1 MKNKILYSFFLMG
14 FLIISFSSLVYL
26 YEKKSLVLNFI
37 SEKVSYI
44 TNTNNNSKNYQNSE
58 QIEKDRYWAN
68 KILNGGY
75 ILHFRHAERD
85 KWIDVEM
92 YDALESDLHNNG
104 FDESRYDESDYFENA
119 VCLNYRGKI
128 QARAMGEHINIRTAY
143 RESFFFRIMQGQ
155 TNS

>member
-1 MKNKILYSFFLMG
+1 MKNKILYCFFLMG

-75 ILHFRHAERD
+75 ILHFRLCR
-85 KWIDVEM
+85 K
-92 YDALESDLHNNG
+92 
-104 FDESRYDESDYFENA
+104 R
-119 VCLNYRGKI
+119 
-128 QARAMGEHINIRTAY
+128 
-143 RESFFFRIMQGQ
+143 
-155 TNS
+155 